1 MVWLLPVPG
10 GPMSTK
16 SLPLTAA
23 ITADSC
29 DESAGNGQK
38 VCSGEKSA
46 SRRLGFGNA
55 TPDG

>member
-10 GPMSTK
+10 GPISTK

-23 ITADSC
+23 ITADNC

-38 VCSGEKSA
+38 IFSGEKSW
-46 SRRLGFGNA
+46 SSRLGFGKA
-55 TPDG
+55 APDG